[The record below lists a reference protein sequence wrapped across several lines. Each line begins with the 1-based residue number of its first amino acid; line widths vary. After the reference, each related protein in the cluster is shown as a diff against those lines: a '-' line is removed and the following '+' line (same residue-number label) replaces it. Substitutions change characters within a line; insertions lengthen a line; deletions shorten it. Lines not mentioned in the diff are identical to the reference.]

1 VTAIRHARR
10 LGLALGGVSL
20 AALAVPARAETAPSA
35 TDAPAPPA
43 DPVPPGDGTGSSI
56 VVTAVQKKT
65 DVGNGA
71 LGVRSLL
78 DTPFSVA
85 AVSADQIQAI
95 AATTIDAAL
104 NYEAGVHSNNSGVA
118 SGNTFSVRGIAIDRT
133 NGYKVDGLP
142 FPYWFQDHPIE
153 DLQDLQVLKGAG
165 GFAYGFAAPGGVV
178 NLVTRQPTQTFQAAF
193 TTTWRSSSILNE
205 HIDLGGPLDADGKVA
220 FRFNA
225 VNEQGRLYNGA
236 YNKDQFAGLALVAH
250 LSDKV
255 SVQLD
260 GFYQRTR
267 QDDQVNSISITTAV
281 TSLAPVDGAFQPG
294 EKGTTKQ
301 NDIGSLTGRVN
312 YQISGDWKLS
322 VAARYATLDERFP
335 GSLASIYDNAGDY
348 HSTVYNMNRIFKYY
362 VTDAGLTGKFA
373 TGPITHQIVAGASTL
388 TSQFDYDNPTR
399 SAVIAGTY
407 NIYNPNAV
415 PSIVGNATAL
425 YINRPPVWT
434 LYQDIHQRA
443 LFASDTA
450 TWGPVSALVGLR
462 YTDYE
467 EINYNP
473 NESLTSYFHYH
484 PVSPVYSLDLTVLH
498 GVRLYATYVQAIQR
512 GALAPAT
519 ATNPNASYGPLTST
533 QYEAGVKAEGRWGNA
548 ALAVYRIAT
557 PSEYVDA
564 TNTFVRNGTARYQG
578 IEFNA
583 AVRPVRELLL
593 NTSVSWLDA
602 KQVSG
607 PPALIGQTIAGTV
620 GFQASELA
628 EYAVPFVKD
637 LKVTA
642 GVRHSGKAYGV
653 SDIFT
658 YQANTEGDLGL
669 RYDLVASGHA
679 VVLRANVQNVTNE
692 KYWVPGSAGTSISAG
707 APRTYTFSAEVA
719 LQKDRGA
726 GIAQAPGGGEDG
738 VHHAYL
744 ELDGGALFGHS
755 FAAVVNNR
763 VDNIGSAPGAIR
775 VGQKTGWDLDG
786 IVGYDLGRFSGEIEA
801 GYKRAGIGAVDYTN
815 ATVAVD
821 STHGA
826 GVYDN
831 AAGHTGVLSVLFNA
845 LVNLGPTDGA
855 TRGFVGGGA
864 GLARISSRDWTLD
877 ASQPLLTYGATAAA
891 AATPTYFSD
900 DDATGFAWQ
909 ALAGVR
915 QSIGRHV
922 DLVLKYR
929 YFDVPGLKLRTTN
942 ANQLKGNLFGS
953 SIQAGIAWKL

>member
-1 VTAIRHARR
+1 VTALRHA
-10 LGLALGGVSL
+10 LALGGVSL
-20 AALAVPARAETAPSA
+20 LALAAPARAETV
-35 TDAPAPPA
+35 PA
-43 DPVPPGDGTGSSI
+43 DPAPPGDGTGPAI
-56 VVTAVQKKT
+56 VVTATPKKAEVST
-65 DVGNGA
+65 GA
-71 LGVRSLL
+71 LGVRALL
-78 DTPFSVA
+78 DTPFSVSSL
-85 AVSADQIQAI
+85 SADQIQAI
-95 AATTIDAAL
+95 AATTIDAAFT
-104 NYEAGVHSNNSGVA
+104 YDAGVHSNNSGVA

-142 FPYWFQDHPIE
+142 FPYWFQDFPIE
-153 DLQDLQVLKGAG
+153 DLQDLQILKGAG
-165 GFAYGFAAPGGVV
+165 GFAYGFSAPGGIV
-178 NLVTRQPTQTFQAAF
+178 NLVTRQPTQTFQAEF
-193 TTTWRSSSILNE
+193 TTTFRSSSILNE
-205 HIDLGGPLDADGKVA
+205 HIDIGGPLDPEGKVA

-225 VNEQGRLYNGA
+225 VNEEGRLYNGA
-236 YNKDQFAGLALVAH
+236 YNKDQFASLALVAH

-267 QDDQVNSISITTAV
+267 QDDQVNTISFTTTRTTVGGKTYGPV
-281 TSLAPVDGAFQPG
+281 TSLAPLDGSLQPG
-294 EKGTTKQ
+294 EKGTSKL

-335 GSLASIYDNAGDY
+335 GSLATIYDNAGDY
-348 HSTVYNMNRIFKYY
+348 YSTVYNMNRIFKYY

-373 TGPITHQIVAGASTL
+373 TGPITHQIVVGASTL
-388 TSQFDYDNPTR
+388 TSQFEYDNPTR
-399 SAVIAGTY
+399 NYVLAGTF
-407 NIYNPNAV
+407 NIYNPNSV
-415 PSIVGNATAL
+415 PSIIGNATAATN
-425 YINRPPVWT
+425 NRPPVWT
-434 LYQDIHQRA
+434 LYQEIHQRA

-450 TWGPVSALVGLR
+450 TWGPVSALVGVR

-519 ATNPNASYGPLTST
+519 ATNANDSYGPLTST
-533 QYEAGVKAEGRWGNA
+533 QYEVGVKAEGRWGNA
-548 ALAVYRIAT
+548 SLALYRIAT
-557 PSEYVDA
+557 PSEYVDS
-564 TNTFVRNGTARYQG
+564 TNTFVRNGIARYQG

-583 AVRPVRELLL
+583 VVRPVRALQL

-607 PPALIGQTIAGTV
+607 PVTLIGQTIAGTV

-637 LKVTA
+637 LKVTG
-642 GVRHSGKAYGV
+642 GVRHSGKAYGA
-653 SDIFT
+653 SDIFV

-692 KYWVPGSAGTSISAG
+692 KYWIPGSAGTSISAG
-707 APRTYTFSAEVA
+707 APRTYTFSAEIA
-719 LQKDRGA
+719 LQQDRA
-726 GIAQAPGGGEDG
+726 AAYAAAPGDGGSA
-738 VHHAYL
+738 HHAYL

-755 FAAVVNNR
+755 FDAAVNNR
-763 VDNIGSAPGAIR
+763 VDNLGSAPGAIR
-775 VGQKTGWDLDG
+775 AGQKTGWDFDG
-786 IVGYDLGRFSGEIEA
+786 IVGYDLGRFSGEIET
-801 GYKRAGIGAVDYTN
+801 GYKRAGVGAIDYSN

-831 AAGHTGVLSVLFNA
+831 AGGHTGVLSVLANA
-845 LVNLGPTDGA
+845 LLNLGPVDGA

-864 GLARISSRDWTLD
+864 GIARISSRDWTLD
-877 ASQPLLTYGATAAA
+877 SSRAPLVYAATAAG

-915 QSIGRHV
+915 HSLGRHV
-922 DLVLKYR
+922 DVVLKYR
-929 YFDVPGLKLRTTN
+929 YFEVPGLTLRTMN

-953 SIQAGIAWKL
+953 SVLAGVAWKL